1 MAKTLTAGQQ
11 NALDATA
18 VWPVLFIEIDWHS
31 DDGGVQRYVTAGA
44 KIPWNGYDWLATG
57 NLVDVAPIVETSE
70 IAAEGVKF
78 TLAGGP
84 QSLVSTAL
92 QGKVQG
98 RRVTMWLGLLDAAG
112 ALIDTPVKEWEGL
125 GDTLDIVDSPDKS
138 TIVFKVESRMAALL
152 GSVTRRYTDEDQR
165 KFHPNDRIFKY
176 VAQMEQRSII
186 FPSANAQR

>member
-31 DDGGVQRYVTAGA
+31 DDAPGPGRYVTAGA
-44 KIPWNGYDWLATG
+44 PITWNTYSWTATG
-57 NLVDVAPIVETSE
+57 NLVDIAPIVETGE
-70 IAAEGVKF
+70 VVAEGLKI
-78 TLAGGP
+78 TLSGAP
-84 QSLVSTAL
+84 SSLVSIAL

-98 RRVTMWLGLLDAAG
+98 RRVTMWLGVLDADG
-112 ALIDTPVKEWEGL
+112 ALIDDPVKEFEGM
-125 GDTLDIVDSPDKS
+125 GDTLDITDAPDKS

-152 GSVTRRYTDEDQR
+152 GSVTRRYTDEDQK

-176 VAQMEQRSII
+176 VAQQVERGVPAFWAKRS
-186 FPSANAQR
+186 